1 MNDSRELTGE
11 HEQAANQEPEK
22 LRGGARPGAG
32 RKPKWKAA
40 ATRVMRVPEQYAGIV
55 RALILHLDETS
66 MINQHYTPVTSK
78 PLFLRSIT
86 GQPQHVTFTTAP
98 LRPSKILEELDL

>member
-1 MNDSRELTGE
+1 MTDSRELTGE
-11 HEQAANQEPEK
+11 HERTVDQDLKKP
-22 LRGGARPGAG
+22 RGGARPGAG
-32 RKPKWKAA
+32 RKPKWNAPSTK
-40 ATRVMRVPEQYAGIV
+40 VMRVPEQYAGIV

-98 LRPSKILEELDL
+98 LRPTKILEELDM